1 MENLEQNASF
11 DSSPTLPSETLESSL
26 NPSRPNLSNAA
37 AVDDGTPAEPT
48 PSNLNEL
55 LSWLQ
60 TLIGQLKQSGVK
72 VKLFQNQGMLKIG
85 LENVSLCQEHKFL
98 YAGDKCPF
106 CN

>member
-11 DSSPTLPSETLESSL
+11 DSSPVPQSGILGSLPNPLKPSS
-26 NPSRPNLSNAA
+26 SSAA
-37 AVDDGTPAEPT
+37 AVDDGPPAEST

-60 TLIGQLKQSGVK
+60 TLIGQLKQSGVT
-72 VKLFQNQGMLKIG
+72 VRLFQNPGMLKIG

-98 YAGDKCPF
+98 YAGQKCPF
-106 CN
+106 CS